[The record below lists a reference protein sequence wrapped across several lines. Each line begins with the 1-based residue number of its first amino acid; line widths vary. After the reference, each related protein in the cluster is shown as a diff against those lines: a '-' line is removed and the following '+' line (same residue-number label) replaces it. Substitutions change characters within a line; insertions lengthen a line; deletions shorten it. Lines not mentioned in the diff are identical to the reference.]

1 MLVSRVWRWWVVG
14 WVLAAGAAA
23 QATLPAHSGSAV
35 EWSLGG
41 VSFVS
46 ADRANVLQLGALVQG
61 DGRFA
66 LAVPASAPPPGWTQ
80 AFLFRRVRPI
90 LQGRF
95 DRRFEFSFVPDF
107 APGQM
112 AVNAASIS
120 VRIFPH
126 LALIIGKA
134 HAPVRLKYTAPSASL
149 RFPERSLVSDLEPAS
164 DVGVQVEGSAA
175 AGGLSYEA
183 GVFNGANDGTSGG
196 FAHFGAHQLD
206 ARITA
211 EPFLHDRRE
220 WWRDLGF
227 ALGGTRGT
235 ASGSLPVF
243 KSFSQAKFFSYAR
256 GASADGTRWRL
267 TPAVFLYHRAFAAFA
282 DYARSGQAVRGPSGF
297 AAVNDLQH
305 QAWAATALV
314 VVTGESEGARG
325 VVPRYAF
332 DPVRGH
338 WGALELALR
347 HGQLSLDPRVS
358 ALGLA
363 APGASRTASAS
374 GVAADW
380 YLSLDLKAV
389 LAFERTVFD
398 GGPQGP
404 RPPEHALIYGLQI
417 SLTPSLPALR

>member
-1 MLVSRVWRWWVVG
+1 MLVNRVWRWWVVG

-23 QATLPAHSGSAV
+23 QAPPPAPSGSAV
-35 EWSLGG
+35 EWSHG

-66 LAVPASAPPPGWTQ
+66 LAVPGSAPPPGWTQ

-90 LQGRF
+90 LQGRL
-95 DRRFEFSFVPDF
+95 DRRFEFLFVPDF
-107 APGQM
+107 AGGQM
-112 AVNAASIS
+112 AVIAASIS
-120 VRIFPH
+120 VQIFPR
-126 LALIIGKA
+126 LALVIGKA
-134 HAPVRLKYTAPSASL
+134 HAPVRLKNTDPSASL
-149 RFPERSLVSDLEPAS
+149 RFPERSLVADLAPSSEA
-164 DVGVQVEGSAA
+164 GVQLEGSAA

-183 GVFNGANDGTSGG
+183 GIFNGANDGSSGD
-196 FAHFGAHQLD
+196 FAHFGAHELA

-211 EPFLHDRRE
+211 EPFLHDSRE

-227 ALGGTRGT
+227 ALGGSRGT

-243 KSFSQAKFFSYAR
+243 KSFSQAKFFTYAQ
-256 GASADGTRWRL
+256 GASADGARWRL
-267 TPAVFLYHRAFAAFA
+267 TPAVFLYHRAFAAVA
-282 DYARSGQAVRGPSGF
+282 EYARSGQAVRGPPGF
-297 AAVNDLQH
+297 DAVNDLQH
-305 QAWAATALV
+305 QAWEATALF

-363 APGASRTASAS
+363 APGASRTASAT

-380 YLSLDLKAV
+380 YLSRNLKAV

-398 GGPQGP
+398 GGPQGL
-404 RPPEHALIYGLQI
+404 RPPEHALIYGLQF